1 MQRFME
7 SFDGRSLAGGT
18 FDPLEAGRWLLDDSR
33 VNVAGLRL
41 GAELAARRGEPLL
54 LLGTSF
60 ALVWLLD
67 ELAAAELPL
76 PPGSTVMWTGG
87 FKGRS
92 RSIDAAELG
101 RAICRALHIEPRRL
115 IGEYG
120 MTELSSQ
127 LYDRGASVAGE
138 PSAFIE
144 PPWLRVTPVDPLS
157 LEPVA
162 PGEIG
167 LARFTDLAN
176 IDSAVNV
183 LTHDR
188 VRRTPAG
195 IVLVGRQT
203 GARLR
208 GCSLAVE
215 ALASAS
221 GQAPR

>member
-1 MQRFME
+1 
-7 SFDGRSLAGGT
+7 
-18 FDPLEAGRWLLDDSR
+18 LEPGRWLLANQR
-33 VNVAGLRL
+33 VDVAALRR
-41 GAELAARRGEPLL
+41 GAELAQCRGEPLL
-54 LLGTSF
+54 LLATSF

-67 ELAAAELPL
+67 ELGTAELPL

-92 RSIDAAELG
+92 RSVDAAELG
-101 RAICRALHIEPRRL
+101 RAICRALCIEPRRL

-127 LYDRGASVAGE
+127 LYDRGASPAAE
-138 PSAFIE
+138 PTPFVE
-144 PPWLRVTPVDPLS
+144 PPWLRVTPVDPIS

-162 PGEIG
+162 PGEVG

-176 IDSAVNV
+176 VDSAINV
-183 LTHDR
+183 LTQDR
-188 VRRTPAG
+188 VRRVPGG
-195 IVLVGRQT
+195 ITLVGRQT

-215 ALASAS
+215 ALALAS
-221 GQAPR
+221 GKGTR